1 MTQIFKSLALGMA
14 AAAATL
20 PLSTVAQ
27 AQSRGATAPQPSVA
41 TVDVD
46 GAVQSSAAF
55 TTAVTQIQTTYAAQI
70 QNRQV
75 RAQVLQQELQAL
87 AATAQAEQAR
97 TPQNP
102 TALQAAI
109 TAYRTRQQAAEQE
122 LQTLSQPIDLAVTY
136 VREQITLQ
144 LSAAVR
150 TASTARGISLLVN
163 NESVV
168 WRSEA
173 ADLTPAV
180 IAELNRLVPNVQIVP
195 PEGYQ
200 PGMLLRAQQ
209 NNAANGAPAAPATPT
224 PAPPSTR

>member
-1 MTQIFKSLALGMA
+1 MTKILKTVAFGVAFVTA
-14 AAAATL
+14 L
-20 PLSTVAQ
+20 PLATAAVAQ
-27 AQSRGATAPQPSVA
+27 NRGATAPQPTVA

-46 GAVQSSAAF
+46 GAVQNSAAF
-55 TTAVTQIQTTYAAQI
+55 ATAVTQIQTTYAAQI

-75 RAQVLQQELQAL
+75 RAQALQAELQGL

-97 TPQNP
+97 TPQNQ
-102 TALQAAI
+102 TALTAAI
-109 TAYRTRQQAAEQE
+109 NAYRTRQQAAEQE

-144 LSAAVR
+144 LANAVR
-150 TASTARGISLLVN
+150 TASTARGINLLVN

-180 IAELNRLVPNVQIVP
+180 VAELNRLVPNVQIVP

-209 NNAANGAPAAPATPT
+209 NNAANATPATPAS
-224 PAPPSTR
+224 PAPSAPQTR

>member
-1 MTQIFKSLALGMA
+1 MTQILKSLALGVA
-14 AAAATL
+14 VVAATL
-20 PLSTVAQ
+20 PLATVAQ
-27 AQSRGATAPQPSVA
+27 AQSRGNAAPQLNVA

-55 TTAVTQIQTTYAAQI
+55 ATAVTQIQTTYAAQI
-70 QNRQV
+70 QNRQI
-75 RAQVLQQELQAL
+75 RAQALQAELQGL

-97 TPQNP
+97 TPQNA
-102 TALQAAI
+102 TALQTAI

-144 LSAAVR
+144 LSDAVR
-150 TASTARGISLLVN
+150 TASTARGINLLVN

-209 NNAANGAPAAPATPT
+209 NNAANGTPAAPT
-224 PAPPSTR
+224 PAAPQTR